1 MTASAKS
8 RPWALWRR
16 QALTVAALEMRKR
29 FWGRSAVA
37 LYALASIPPTLFALK
52 LVMSRAQGHLV
63 TTGLAMADVL
73 FAGTYRVLFLRF
85 VIFFGCV
92 AVFTAL
98 FRGEVLDKSLHYYFL
113 APVRRG
119 VLAVG
124 KYVSGVVAT
133 VVLFGAATAAA
144 WILNVAEYGSGV
156 VVERLTSPL
165 GLRHLGSYL
174 LVTSLACIGYGA
186 VFLAAGVFFRN
197 PIVPALAILGWEG
210 INFLLPPLLKK
221 VSVIHYLESLCPVP
235 LSEGPISIVADPA
248 PAWLAIPGIAAL
260 ALALLWLA
268 ERRLR
273 RTEILYGGE

>member
-1 MTASAKS
+1 MTSTGRS
-8 RPWALWRR
+8 RPWGLWRR

-29 FWGRSAVA
+29 FWGRSALA
-37 LYALASIPPTLFALK
+37 LYALASIPPTIFALK
-52 LVMSRAQGHLV
+52 LLMSRAQGHHV
-63 TTGLAMADVL
+63 TTNLASADVL
-73 FAGTYRVLFLRF
+73 FAGTYRALFLRF
-85 VIFFGCV
+85 VVFFGCV

-113 APVRRG
+113 SPVRRG

-144 WILNVAEYGSGV
+144 WTLNVAEHGV
-156 VVERLTSPL
+156 GALVERLTSPL

-174 LVTSLACIGYGA
+174 LVTTLACIGYGA

-197 PIVPALAILGWEG
+197 PIVPALTILGWEG

-221 VSVIHYLESLCPVP
+221 ISVIHYLESLCPVP
-235 LSEGPISIVADPA
+235 LGNGPISIVADPA

-260 ALALLWLA
+260 ALALLYLS